1 MVKSAPKYL
10 VATKSSG
17 SSRIAAVVSRA
28 PLVMMTVI
36 FSLIGFKYLSNP
48 VGAAAAVGINFT
60 SPGGVTIGRVGFA
73 GFPLSFAILAFT
85 SLVSARRRLY
95 GLYMV
100 STVVSV
106 VMAIRI
112 FGMLAVHSTESA
124 RLLAPEAVLLIL
136 SLVAIR
142 LEPGAVPSAS
152 TASEMT
158 LDRGDQTTNDTKAL
172 SSSNGSVKLTALP
185 RRKWLPE
192 AQWSFPTFS
201 MEYNRAKIAFTD
213 VGNGP
218 VLLFV
223 HTGMWSFIWRD
234 VITLLSPTFRCI
246 CFDAP
251 GTGQTVS
258 PPRSKVNLTNVA
270 QVTRAIIEELDLQ
283 DLTLIVH
290 DLGGPSGL
298 AGASYLAERIRG
310 IVAINAFAWKPSG
323 AAFRGMLGLMG
334 SSVMREFDV
343 LTNLVPRITATSF
356 GVGRHLNEESR
367 RAFLGGIKQ
376 HTPRSFHYY
385 MDSARNSEDLYA
397 RVEAALLG
405 PFHNLPL
412 LTIFGERNDP
422 LGFQPCWKRL
432 FAGAQQVV
440 VARGNHFPMCDDPR
454 LVARSIR
461 TWHGEQV
468 LPYLSTPG
476 YSDAQ

>member
-1 MVKSAPKYL
+1 
-10 VATKSSG
+10 
-17 SSRIAAVVSRA
+17 
-28 PLVMMTVI
+28 VI
-36 FSLIGFKYLSNP
+36 SFKYLSNP
-48 VGAAAAVGINFT
+48 VGAAAAVGINLA
-60 SPGGVTIGRVGFA
+60 SPGGVTIGRVAFA
-73 GFPLSFAILAFT
+73 GFPLSFAILAFA
-85 SLVSARRRLY
+85 SLVSARRRLH

-100 STVVSV
+100 LTVVSV

-112 FGMLAVHSTESA
+112 FGMLAVPSTERA

-136 SLVAIR
+136 SFVAIP
-142 LEPGAVPSAS
+142 LESGAVRRAGI
-152 TASEMT
+152 ANEMT
-158 LDRGDQTTNDTKAL
+158 LDLGDQTTNDRTKAL
-172 SSSNGSVKLTALP
+172 SSGSGSVKLTALP
-185 RRKWLPE
+185 RPEWLPE
-192 AQWSFPTFS
+192 AQWPFRTFS
-201 MEYNRAKIAFTD
+201 MEYNCAKIAFTD

-234 VITLLSPTFRCI
+234 VIILLSPTFRCI

-258 PPRSKVNLTNVA
+258 PPGSKVNLTNAA
-270 QVTRAIIEELDLQ
+270 QATRAIIEELDLQ

-367 RAFLGGIKQ
+367 RAFLAGIKQ

-385 MDSARNSEDLYA
+385 MDSARNSEDLYT

-422 LGFQPCWKRL
+422 LEFQPRWGRL

-440 VARGNHFPMCDDPR
+440 VAKGNHFPMCDDPE
-454 LVARSIR
+454 LVAHSIR

-468 LPYLSTPG
+468 LPYLSRPG
-476 YSDAQ
+476 YSDAR